1 MSKVVIDAIEKEIAK
16 KQKQLAKVKREV
28 DIWINGYSYLVEGQ
42 ISAIEEAKEANKKG
56 DYKKALGILETFQ
69 KKRVEIIRI
78 LQKDSTELF
87 DEVFRLESEIKELET
102 ELYRLRRG
110 NS

>member
-28 DIWINGYSYLVEGQ
+28 DIWTYGYKYLVEGQ
-42 ISAIEEAKEANKKG
+42 IDAIEEVKKVF
-56 DYKKALGILETFQ
+56 KKALGILETFQ
-69 KKRVEIIRI
+69 KNQVEIIRI

-102 ELYRLRRG
+102 ELCRLSKG